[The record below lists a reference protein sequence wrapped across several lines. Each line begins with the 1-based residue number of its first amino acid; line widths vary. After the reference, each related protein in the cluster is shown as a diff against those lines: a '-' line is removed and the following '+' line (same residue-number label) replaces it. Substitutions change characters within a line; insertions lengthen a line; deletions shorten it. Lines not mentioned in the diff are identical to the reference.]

1 MSGVSSIGSSMTAA
15 SYSPLDKNQ
24 DGIVDAQELQE
35 AAQSGLLSASILND
49 EDSDSSSSDPS
60 ATDIFSGN
68 LASMLLQMQQA
79 NAGQSGS
86 STSNDGSSDQSPM
99 DQLFASLD
107 SDQDGKI
114 SQKEFV
120 AGRPKDMSE
129 SDAENLFASID
140 AENTGSLTKDQFAE
154 GLDALKSSDSSAADM
169 LSLEP
174 ASGGSTTSP
183 ATIAENAAFSAFL
196 SEMQDPSS
204 LYQNTYGQYDPDQA
218 NSAAQAGNV
227 AA

>member
-24 DGIVDAQELQE
+24 DGVVDAQELQE

-49 EDSDSSSSDPS
+49 EDSDSSSDPS
-60 ATDIFSGN
+60 ATDVFSGN
-68 LASMLLQMQQA
+68 LASMLLQMQQGS
-79 NAGQSGS
+79 AGQSGS
-86 STSNDGSSDQSPM
+86 STSTDGSSDQSPM

-107 SDQDGKI
+107 SNQDGKV
-114 SQKEFV
+114 SETEFV

-129 SDAENLFASID
+129 SDAENLFQSID
-140 AENTGSLTKDQFAE
+140 AQGSGSLTKDQFAE
-154 GLDALKSSDSSAADM
+154 GLDALKSSDASAADM

-174 ASGGSTTSP
+174 ASSSSTDTNSVT
-183 ATIAENAAFSAFL
+183 AAEDAAMDAFL
-196 SEMQDPSS
+196 SQMQNPTS

-218 NSAAQAGNV
+218 SGV

>member
-24 DGIVDAQELQE
+24 DGVVDAQELQE

-60 ATDIFSGN
+60 ATDVFSDN
-68 LASMLLQMQQA
+68 LASMLLQMQQSS
-79 NAGQSGS
+79 AGQSGS
-86 STSNDGSSDQSPM
+86 STSSDGSSDQSPM

-107 SDQDGKI
+107 SNQDGKV
-114 SQKEFV
+114 SKTEFV

-129 SDAENLFASID
+129 SDAENLFKSID
-140 AENTGSLTKDQFAE
+140 TQSSGSLTKDQFAE
-154 GLDALKSSDSSAADM
+154 GLDVLKSSDTSAADM

-174 ASGGSTTSP
+174 ASSSSSDTNS
-183 ATIAENAAFSAFL
+183 ATAAEDSAMDVFL
-196 SEMQDPSS
+196 SQMQNPSS
-204 LYQNTYGQYDPDQA
+204 LYQNTYGQYDPEQT
-218 NSAAQAGNV
+218 SNV

>member
-1 MSGVSSIGSSMTAA
+1 MTAA

-24 DGIVDAQELQE
+24 DGVVDAQELQE

-49 EDSDSSSSDPS
+49 EDSDGSSSDPS
-60 ATDIFSGN
+60 ATDVFSGN
-68 LASMLLQMQQA
+68 LASMLLQMQQSSA
-79 NAGQSGS
+79 SQSGS
-86 STSNDGSSDQSPM
+86 STSSDGSSDQSPM

-107 SDQDGKI
+107 SNQDGKV
-114 SQKEFV
+114 SETEFV

-129 SDAENLFASID
+129 SDAENLFKSID
-140 AENTGSLTKDQFAE
+140 TQSSGSLTKDQFAE
-154 GLDALKSSDSSAADM
+154 GLDVLQTSDTSAADM

-174 ASGGSTTSP
+174 TSSGSSDTNS
-183 ATIAENAAFSAFL
+183 ATAAEDSALDVFL
-196 SEMQDPSS
+196 SQMQNPSS

-218 NSAAQAGNV
+218 SNV

>member
-24 DGIVDAQELQE
+24 DGVVDAQELQE

-49 EDSDSSSSDPS
+49 EDSDSSSDPS
-60 ATDIFSGN
+60 ATDVFSGN
-68 LASMLLQMQQA
+68 LASMLLQMQQGS
-79 NAGQSGS
+79 AGQSGS
-86 STSNDGSSDQSPM
+86 STSSDGSSDQSPM

-107 SDQDGKI
+107 SNQDGKI
-114 SQKEFV
+114 SETEFV

-129 SDAENLFASID
+129 SDAENLFKSID
-140 AENTGSLTKDQFAE
+140 TQSSGALTKDQFAE
-154 GLDALKSSDSSAADM
+154 GLDVLKSSDTSAADM

-174 ASGGSTTSP
+174 ASSSSGDTNS
-183 ATIAENAAFSAFL
+183 ATAAENSAMDAFL
-196 SEMQDPSS
+196 SQMQNPTN
-204 LYQNTYGQYDPDQA
+204 LYQNTYGQYDPDQT
-218 NSAAQAGNV
+218 SGV